1 MIPIANLSVNRTTLD
16 ILSPRR
22 EHSEDFYFSPME
34 SGKWKYLQETQKHNF
49 LDQVFLEQAHLAWLT
64 IYFSCSNG
72 RSSSENSIF
81 CIAKDV
87 SRTYIY
93 IYIIDN
99 RIVTLALYLY
109 FS

>member
-49 LDQVFLEQAHLAWLT
+49 LDQVFLEQAHLAWLA

-72 RSSSENSIF
+72 RSSSENSMTKEVF
-81 CIAKDV
+81 
-87 SRTYIY
+87 RTY